1 MILTYTVQDGQGLRT
16 ANHNEYNL
24 KLGQAWEDILAA
36 NLTANG
42 LPTYRPQQ
50 QFIKAYDL
58 QHIRERGKCQLK
70 FKGWGET
77 YEVLTGSPYFKP
89 ELLRPHQR
97 DLLVKIGKVKR
108 LSLEVKA
115 LCPAAFRQSM
125 IQVGCCPKWDEKQ
138 FRVDAL
144 ILINQETA
152 EAFVAPEPET
162 WLRQKGRD
170 GGQLCYAV
178 PWHLLSPLEAWV
190 DYIKD
195 QYIKP

>member
-1 MILTYTVQDGQGLRT
+1 MILTLNDQDRQALRT
-16 ANHNEYNL
+16 KDPGEYNL
-24 KLGQAWEDILAA
+24 QLGQAWEDILAD
-36 NLTANG
+36 NLTSNG

-50 QFIKAYDL
+50 QFIEAYYH
-58 QHIRERGKCQLK
+58 QICRERGKCQLK

-77 YEVLTGSPYFKP
+77 FEVLTGSPYFKP

-108 LSLEVKA
+108 LSVEVKA

-125 IQVGCCPKWDEKQ
+125 VQVGCCPKYDLKQ
-138 FRVDAL
+138 FRIDAL

-178 PWHLLSPLEAWV
+178 PWHLLTPLEAWV

-195 QYIKP
+195 RYINP